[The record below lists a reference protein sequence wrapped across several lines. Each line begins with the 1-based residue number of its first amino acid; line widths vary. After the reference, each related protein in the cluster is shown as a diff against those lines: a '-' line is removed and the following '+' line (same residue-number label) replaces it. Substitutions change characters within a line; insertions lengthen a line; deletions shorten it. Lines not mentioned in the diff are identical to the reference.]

1 MTDVETLLAQIAEI
15 GATADGGVRRLAWTD
30 EDARL
35 AQWFTAACTERG
47 LEVSTDR
54 CGNQWAWWGDP
65 DAEVPPRPA
74 SERAERADG
83 HRSDAGLHVGAPGA
97 GGDAEPASG
106 DGRHPDDGAL
116 SDGEVTG
123 GVPAVAAE

>member
-1 MTDVETLLAQIAEI
+1 MIGGRPGGERMTDVEALLAQIAEI

-35 AQWFTAACTERG
+35 AQWFAAACAERG
-47 LEVSTDR
+47 LEVTTDR

-74 SERAERADG
+74 RDVAGASDG
-83 HRSDAGLHVGAPGA
+83 H
-97 GGDAEPASG
+97 
-106 DGRHPDDGAL
+106 HPD
-116 SDGEVTG
+116 
-123 GVPAVAAE
+123 AVAHVE